1 MPDATNR
8 RLLLAS
14 RPEGRVSLEN
24 FTVDEAERPEPGP
37 GEAIIKTLYL
47 SLDPTNRIWM
57 AGDSYLPAVREGE
70 VMRGLGLGQVVA
82 SNDDAYPL
90 GDLCVGQPGWQEY
103 ASTGEAQMPW
113 TVVPRGSG
121 LPPTTMLG
129 ALGMTGL
136 TAYWGVTDVCEIK
149 PGETLVIDGAAGAVG
164 SVAGQVGKALGARVV
179 GIAGSAEKCEWLTSE
194 LGFDAAVCYRDD
206 DFKQQ
211 LRAAC
216 PDGVDAQFE
225 NVGGEIMD
233 AVFDLLNV
241 GGRVAVC
248 GLIAGYNDPAVP
260 SGPSSFGRVIFARL
274 RIQGFLILDYMDRMM
289 EALGVMIPWM
299 QEGKLKHEE
308 TLIQGDVTQ
317 APETLNMLFDGE
329 NRGKLILQVAEP
341 ELEVPGAG

>member
-1 MPDATNR
+1 MSDAINR

-24 FTVDEAERPEPGP
+24 FTVDEAEVPEPGP
-37 GEAIIKTLYL
+37 GEAIIKTVYL
-47 SLDPTNRIWM
+47 SLDPTNRVWM

-82 SNDDAYPL
+82 SNDDAYPV
-90 GDLCVGQPGWQEY
+90 GDLAVGSPGWQEY
-103 ASTGEAQMPW
+103 ASTGAAAFPW
-113 TVVPRGSG
+113 TLIPRGTG

-136 TAYWGVTDVCEIK
+136 TGYWGVTDICEIK
-149 PGETLVIDGAAGAVG
+149 EGETLVVDAAAGAVG

-179 GIAGSAEKCEWLTSE
+179 GIAGSADKCDWLTSE
-194 LGFDAAVCYRDD
+194 LGFDAAVCYRDED
-206 DFKQQ
+206 YKQQ
-211 LRAAC
+211 LKAVC

-233 AVFDLLNV
+233 AVFDLLNI

-248 GLIAGYNDPAVP
+248 GLISDYNDRRGS
-260 SGPSSFGRVIFARL
+260 SGPTNFGRVIFARL
-274 RIQGFLILDYMDRMM
+274 RVQGFLILDYMDRTM
-289 EALGVMIPWM
+289 EALGVMIPWI

-308 TLIQGDVTQ
+308 TLVEGGITK

-329 NRGKLILQVAEP
+329 NRGKLILEVGEAD
-341 ELEVPGAG
+341 LEVPAA